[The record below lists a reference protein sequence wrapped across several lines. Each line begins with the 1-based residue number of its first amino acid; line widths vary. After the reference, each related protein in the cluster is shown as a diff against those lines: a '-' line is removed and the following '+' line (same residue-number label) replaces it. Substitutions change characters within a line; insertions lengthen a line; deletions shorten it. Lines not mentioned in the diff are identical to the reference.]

1 MPTREP
7 GKHPATRTFQAIR
20 IHVNGELDA
29 LESAL
34 PQAVRLLAP
43 GGRLCVISFHSLED
57 RIVKRFIRREEQG
70 DPVYAGLPNVPR
82 ACAGAPEARGRRGH
96 GRRGRS
102 AGESPRPQ
110 RRAARGREA
119 GRMSSNGWRVLVA
132 VLWLGV
138 LGSSLG
144 VIYAKHEARSR
155 FNELQQLTQQRDDL
169 DIEWGQLQ
177 LEQSTWATHGRVERV
192 ARDDLRMV
200 IPQASDLRIVQP

>member
-1 MPTREP
+1 
-7 GKHPATRTFQAIR
+7 
-20 IHVNGELDA
+20 
-29 LESAL
+29 
-34 PQAVRLLAP
+34 
-43 GGRLCVISFHSLED
+43 
-57 RIVKRFIRREEQG
+57 
-70 DPVYAGLPNVPR
+70 
-82 ACAGAPEARGRRGH
+82 
-96 GRRGRS
+96 
-102 AGESPRPQ
+102 
-110 RRAARGREA
+110 
-119 GRMSSNGWRVLVA
+119 MSSNGWRVLVA
-132 VLWLGV
+132 ALWLGV

>member
-1 MPTREP
+1 
-7 GKHPATRTFQAIR
+7 
-20 IHVNGELDA
+20 
-29 LESAL
+29 
-34 PQAVRLLAP
+34 
-43 GGRLCVISFHSLED
+43 
-57 RIVKRFIRREEQG
+57 
-70 DPVYAGLPNVPR
+70 
-82 ACAGAPEARGRRGH
+82 
-96 GRRGRS
+96 
-102 AGESPRPQ
+102 
-110 RRAARGREA
+110 
-119 GRMSSNGWRVLVA
+119 MSSNGWRVMVA

-155 FNELQQLTQQRDDL
+155 FNELQQLTQHRDDL

>member
-1 MPTREP
+1 
-7 GKHPATRTFQAIR
+7 
-20 IHVNGELDA
+20 
-29 LESAL
+29 
-34 PQAVRLLAP
+34 
-43 GGRLCVISFHSLED
+43 
-57 RIVKRFIRREEQG
+57 
-70 DPVYAGLPNVPR
+70 
-82 ACAGAPEARGRRGH
+82 
-96 GRRGRS
+96 
-102 AGESPRPQ
+102 
-110 RRAARGREA
+110 
-119 GRMSSNGWRVLVA
+119 MSSNGWRILVA